1 MGAPAER
8 GGPATAPRRI
18 STAALC
24 VAVCLLAASCRP
36 GAALRGEVRDIGGEA
51 LPGVSV
57 TAGAGDTGVIT
68 NVLGAYTLRG
78 AAGRT
83 TLRFE
88 KTGYTAAEA
97 VVDTPRGGAVEVP
110 EVRLWP
116 LPATE
121 GVYFFAG
128 MRYSE
133 LDHPRPMAY
142 NTETRGLVHGT
153 AVTPKARTE
162 APFGGP
168 DRLPGAPQLIA
179 HKLPPYDARLVRML
193 PAEATIP
200 QPATPGAVQN
210 TAKPVPEKVWIGDA
224 VIPLVMR
231 PVDDPNRQLME
242 LIPGEALTPG
252 VYAVHWGALDGFG
265 GVEPRVFLFRVPEPQ
280 ADEETADEETLTP
293 EERQLMEE
301 REKQRL
307 ERLKEMNQE
316 TGEGMG

>member
-1 MGAPAER
+1 MRVPADR
-8 GGPATAPRRI
+8 GGQAAGRRHVC
-18 STAALC
+18 AAVLC
-24 VAVCLLAASCRP
+24 VAACLLAASCRP

-57 TAGAGDTGVIT
+57 TAGGGDAGVIT
-68 NVLGAYTLRG
+68 NVLGEYTLRG
-78 AAGRT
+78 AAGRA

-97 VVDTPRGGAVEVP
+97 VVDTPRGGSVGVP

-116 LPATE
+116 LPPTE

-142 NTETRGLVHGT
+142 NTESRGLVHGT

-162 APFGGP
+162 GPFGGP
-168 DRLPGAPQLIA
+168 DRLPDAPQLIA
-179 HKLPPYDARLVRML
+179 HKLPPYDARLVRMR
-193 PAEATIP
+193 PAEATTP
-200 QPATPGAVQN
+200 QPATPGASRN
-210 TAKPVPEKVWIGDA
+210 AAKPVPEKVWIGDA

-231 PVDDPNRQLME
+231 PVDEPNRQLME

-265 GVEPRVFLFRVPEPQ
+265 GVEPRVFLFRVPE
-280 ADEETADEETLTP
+280 AEAGGDTDEEAPLTP
-293 EERQLMEE
+293 EERQMMEE
-301 REKQRL
+301 REKQRR